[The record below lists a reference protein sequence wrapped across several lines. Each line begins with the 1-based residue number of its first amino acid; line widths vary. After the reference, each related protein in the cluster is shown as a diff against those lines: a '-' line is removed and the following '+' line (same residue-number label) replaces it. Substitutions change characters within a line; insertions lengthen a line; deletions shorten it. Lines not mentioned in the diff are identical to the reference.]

1 MKNTHKCPKCGSAEI
16 HRFVGEPQA
25 QGIGNNIR
33 VGLFG
38 QAIVTR
44 YVCYRCGFCEEWVE
58 SPYLEVLRQK
68 KP

>member
-1 MKNTHKCPKCGSAEI
+1 MKNTHKC
-16 HRFVGEPQA
+16 
-25 QGIGNNIR
+25 IGNNIR
-33 VGLFG
+33 VGVFS

-44 YVCYRCGFCEEWVE
+44 YVYYSCGFSEEWVE

>member
-1 MKNTHKCPKCGSAEI
+1 MKNTHICPKCGSMEI
-16 HRFVGEPQA
+16 RRFVGEPQA
-25 QGIGNNIR
+25 YGIGNNIR
-33 VGLFG
+33 VGLLG

-44 YVCYRCGFCEEWVE
+44 YVCYSCGFSEEWVE

>member
-1 MKNTHKCPKCGSAEI
+1 MNHTHICPKCGSMEI
-16 HRFVGEPQA
+16 RRFVGEPQA

-33 VGLFG
+33 VGLLG
-38 QAIVTR
+38 QVIVTR
-44 YVCYRCGFCEEWVE
+44 YVCYSCGFSEEWVE